1 VDRGRANGL
10 KILREFAREFRGARR
25 SGGLS
30 QEVVA
35 RASGVARATIGR
47 LERDELR
54 HLSIVHAAQLA
65 TAVGL
70 DLFLRSYPAGR
81 ALRDAGQVRLLRRLM
96 DRLGPDWSWT
106 FEVLLGIPRDL
117 RAWDARAR
125 HTKTGTMVVIEA
137 VTRLTDVQEVLRR
150 IASKQQDGGSPRVI
164 LLVGETRSNAR
175 ALAEAGPIIE
185 SAFPVRGRAALRALT
200 MGRDPGAD
208 ALVVL

>member
-70 DLFLRSYPAGR
+70 DLFLRTYPGGR
-81 ALRDAGQVRLLRRLM
+81 ALRDAGQVRLLGRLM
-96 DRLGPDWSWT
+96 GRLGPDWSWT

-117 RAWDARAR
+117 RAWDAQAR
-125 HTKTGTMVVIEA
+125 HIKTGTIVVVEA
-137 VTRLTDVQEVLRR
+137 VTRLTDIQEVLRR
-150 IASKQQDGGSPRVI
+150 IASKRQDGGSPRVI
-164 LLVGETRSNAR
+164 LLISETRSNAR